1 MNCAKLLRD
10 PRSDLWYHGLS
21 EPWLVYIFPPDKLES
36 SSFATEWNSENLF
49 STQRSSVSQ
58 IIFFAGFT
66 KRKQE
71 WWARGRWDGGNSV
84 MCAQGNRVSFLWKA
98 DGGSIRQK
106 QLEQNSPWGSRVAT
120 AASSC

>member
-58 IIFFAGFT
+58 IIFW
-66 KRKQE
+66 RDLQ
-71 WWARGRWDGGNSV
+71 S
-84 MCAQGNRVSFLWKA
+84 
-98 DGGSIRQK
+98 
-106 QLEQNSPWGSRVAT
+106 GSRSGGRREGGMGAIL
-120 AASSC
+120 

>member
-10 PRSDLWYHGLS
+10 PRNDLWYHGLL
-21 EPWLVYIFPPDKLES
+21 EPWLVYTFPPDKLEPP
-36 SSFATEWNSENLF
+36 SFATEWNSENLF

-58 IIFFAGFT
+58 IIFAGFT

-71 WWARGRWDGGNSV
+71 RWPRGRWEGGEGGGSSSL

-98 DGGSIRQK
+98 DGGSFRQK
-106 QLEQNSPWGSRVAT
+106 QLKQNSP
-120 AASSC
+120 

>member
-58 IIFFAGFT
+58 IIFL
-66 KRKQE
+66 RDLQSE
-71 WWARGRWDGGNSV
+71 SRS
-84 MCAQGNRVSFLWKA
+84 
-98 DGGSIRQK
+98 GGSGEGGMGAI
-106 QLEQNSPWGSRVAT
+106 L
-120 AASSC
+120 

>member
-49 STQRSSVSQ
+49 FTQRSSVSQ
-58 IIFFAGFT
+58 IIFCGIYKAEAGVVGAG
-66 KRKQE
+66 KV
-71 WWARGRWDGGNSV
+71 G
-84 MCAQGNRVSFLWKA
+84 
-98 DGGSIRQK
+98 
-106 QLEQNSPWGSRVAT
+106 WGQFCNVCSGK
-120 AASSC
+120 SS

>member
-58 IIFFAGFT
+58 IIFFFL
-66 KRKQE
+66 RDLQSE
-71 WWARGRWDGGNSV
+71 SRSGGP
-84 MCAQGNRVSFLWKA
+84 GE
-98 DGGSIRQK
+98 GGMGAI
-106 QLEQNSPWGSRVAT
+106 L
-120 AASSC
+120 

>member
-21 EPWLVYIFPPDKLES
+21 EPSLVYIFLPDKLES

-58 IIFFAGFT
+58 IIFL
-66 KRKQE
+66 RDLQ
-71 WWARGRWDGGNSV
+71 S
-84 MCAQGNRVSFLWKA
+84 
-98 DGGSIRQK
+98 
-106 QLEQNSPWGSRVAT
+106 GSRSGGRGEGGMGAIL
-120 AASSC
+120 

>member
-58 IIFFAGFT
+58 IIFCGIYKAEAGVVGAG
-66 KRKQE
+66 KV
-71 WWARGRWDGGNSV
+71 G
-84 MCAQGNRVSFLWKA
+84 
-98 DGGSIRQK
+98 
-106 QLEQNSPWGSRVAT
+106 WGQFCNVCSGKW
-120 AASSC
+120 S